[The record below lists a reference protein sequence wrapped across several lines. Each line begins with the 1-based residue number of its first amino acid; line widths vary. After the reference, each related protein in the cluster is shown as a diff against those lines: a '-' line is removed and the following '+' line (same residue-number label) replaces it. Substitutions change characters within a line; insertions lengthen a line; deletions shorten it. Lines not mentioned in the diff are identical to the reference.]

1 MCCGPQ
7 DCLKQSSQTSFHDEM
22 IRAHLRQFKCVYNV
36 DRVVLLALTPTEADE
51 RECVAVQTLSS
62 VLGRVIEAEFHK
74 LKHRCF
80 VEAIVGDE
88 VKLCVKHHSFKP
100 IDSGC
105 GGCGNG
111 LMGVLDQPSENGLGA
126 SLPIVKPEKRNE
138 RVHEHITGV
147 K

>member
-1 MCCGPQ
+1 M
-7 DCLKQSSQTSFHDEM
+7 HDEM
-22 IRAHLRQFKCVYNV
+22 IGAYPRQLKCVY
-36 DRVVLLALTPTEADE
+36 DAYGVVLLALTPTEADE
-51 RECVAVQTLSS
+51 RGCVVVQTLSS

-111 LMGVLDQPSENGLGA
+111 LTSVLDHTSENGLGA
-126 SLPIVKPEKRNE
+126 SLFRHP
-138 RVHEHITGV
+138 
-147 K
+147 